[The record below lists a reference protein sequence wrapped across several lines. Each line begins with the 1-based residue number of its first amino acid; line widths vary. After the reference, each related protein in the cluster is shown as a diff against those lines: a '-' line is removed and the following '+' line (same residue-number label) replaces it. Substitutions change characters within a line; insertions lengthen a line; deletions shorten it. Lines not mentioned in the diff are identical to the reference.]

1 MGFGS
6 ENHRIFQNS
15 LSSWPLSSPQ
25 PLRSYFSYNIACNY
39 RVTQPQDRWR
49 PLKKTAGQPNT
60 WEKRKKSIYLMTYLC
75 LSVSQVSRAVPSPDK
90 SGNKCTS
97 GESIQVT
104 WFLLNL
110 LSTTYWFQMVWLL
123 EYLFLWAR
131 ARTHTH
137 TEFIKLA
144 PHRLFQMWCFGA
156 TFYVVKLQNL
166 DLIWSFP

>member
-6 ENHRIFQNS
+6 ENHRIFQKS

-25 PLRSYFSYNIACNY
+25 PLRSYFSYSIACNY

-97 GESIQVT
+97 GESHSSHLIPSQSS
-104 WFLLNL
+104 FHHLLIPDGL
-110 LSTTYWFQMVWLL
+110 AFGILIFMSTC
-123 EYLFLWAR
+123 
-131 ARTHTH
+131 THTH
-137 TEFIKLA
+137 THT
-144 PHRLFQMWCFGA
+144 HRVYK
-156 TFYVVKLQNL
+156 T
-166 DLIWSFP
+166 SPT